1 MYCECAVGPVDQAGS
16 FGGLNLLVQY
26 RQLGT
31 RLDSVTCGGRGYN
44 INTHKKN
51 PFRNSDRASDPKV
64 RDNLHHPSKLDGL
77 QLIVWSP
84 GEDGAKRRE
93 LTNKIRSDFGYRTF
107 GFVSR
112 ECVCICAPKPFRRS
126 LLGHCSLYVQPNIH
140 AKILIG
146 RAPSDQK
153 ASKLCIIVH

>member
-1 MYCECAVGPVDQAGS
+1 MCSGASGPGRQFWWLKFIGPVPAARYSAG
-16 FGGLNLLVQY
+16 QCY
-26 RQLGT
+26 MRWT
-31 RLDSVTCGGRGYN
+31 RLQHQHT
-44 INTHKKN
+44 KKN